1 MSKGHVFI
9 IEDDE
14 SLAGSLVD
22 ILHFSGYV
30 ARRWPQASRFLE
42 AIPDAAPAV
51 VLTDMRMPGLSGVQL
66 HEALLARGR
75 EMPVIYVSGES
86 TVQQSVSAM
95 KLGAVDFLLKPFS
108 REQLLQAVA
117 EGVRRD
123 RERVEALRAR
133 AQREDAL
140 GQLSPRES
148 EVLGLLLQGFSN
160 AEIVDALGVALPTA
174 KQYKS
179 EVMRKLDVR
188 SLSQLMREY
197 ASAARAPEAG
207 AA

>member
-1 MSKGHVFI
+1 MKGHVFI
-9 IEDDE
+9 VEDDE

-22 ILHFSGYV
+22 ILHFAGYLARWWPRV
-30 ARRWPQASRFLE
+30 ALFLE
-42 AIPDAAPAV
+42 AIPEAAPAV
-51 VLTDMRMPGLSGVQL
+51 VLTDMRMPGLSGVEL

-86 TVQQSVSAM
+86 TVQQSVQAM
-95 KLGAVDFLLKPFS
+95 KLGAVDFLVKPFS

-117 EGVRRD
+117 AGLRRD
-123 RERVEALRAR
+123 AERVDAARTRAR
-133 AQREDAL
+133 RRDAL

-179 EVMRKLDVR
+179 EVMRKLNVR

-197 ASAARAPEAG
+197 PGAARAPEAD